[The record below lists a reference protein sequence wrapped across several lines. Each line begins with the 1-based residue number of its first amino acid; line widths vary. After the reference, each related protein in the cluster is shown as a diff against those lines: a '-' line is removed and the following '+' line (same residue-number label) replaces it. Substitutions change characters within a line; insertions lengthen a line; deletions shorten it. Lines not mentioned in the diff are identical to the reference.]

1 MSVFYFYYT
10 IRLASQE
17 FLMSTEVLQGKEI
30 SQGHTVILW
39 KIQE

>member
-10 IRLASQE
+10 IRLGSQE
-17 FLMSTEVLQGKEI
+17 FLISTKVLQGEEI